1 MCNYKR
7 RMGALLCVLLL
18 LTVLMLSCSSDVP
31 PLTSGDGKPNG
42 SVSSNTTGE
51 NSSDNSVFEGLSVHY
66 IDVGQGDCILICF
79 PDQTTMLIDC
89 GNGGESS
96 AKVISLELEKR
107 KIQTINYLVL
117 THPDVDH
124 VGSVKQALKEIEV
137 ELVYHPDVA
146 QEKQGFDDY
155 FEALEFLKE
164 KGADTKISVRGE
176 CIVKG
181 ECSLAFLSPRQR
193 NLKGSS
199 YAEFHLAEMP
209 TERQI
214 NDLSPYVYLEYK
226 GVRFLFTGDN
236 SSQKEQ
242 KLINDYKSGAI
253 ERFLFNKEVTV
264 NLESIDFL
272 KVAHHGSDDSTC
284 ADFLALTR
292 PKNAIISVG
301 GNNIYGHPSTSTLV
315 KLEVANENVNV
326 LRTDVKGTISVM
338 VNKQGIVNIQ
348 TSS

>member
-1 MCNYKR
+1 
-7 RMGALLCVLLL
+7 
-18 LTVLMLSCSSDVP
+18 
-31 PLTSGDGKPNG
+31 
-42 SVSSNTTGE
+42 
-51 NSSDNSVFEGLSVHY
+51 
-66 IDVGQGDCILICF
+66 
-79 PDQTTMLIDC
+79 
-89 GNGGESS
+89 
-96 AKVISLELEKR
+96 
-107 KIQTINYLVL
+107 
-117 THPDVDH
+117 
-124 VGSVKQALKEIEV
+124 
-137 ELVYHPDVA
+137 
-146 QEKQGFDDY
+146 
-155 FEALEFLKE
+155 
-164 KGADTKISVRGE
+164 
-176 CIVKG
+176 
-181 ECSLAFLSPRQR
+181 
-193 NLKGSS
+193 
-199 YAEFHLAEMP
+199 
-209 TERQI
+209 
-214 NDLSPYVYLEYK
+214 VYLEYK

-338 VNKQGIVNIQ
+338 VNKQGIVNVQ